1 MVLRQRIS
9 EIGQEVLRLRGE
21 NEALLRAKTKTNSYQ
36 QRLEALLREVHTLE
50 AVQADHNLALDR
62 LRTSIDP
69 VQLRLYLKNLQAP
82 NTEAVRVVNEHVLQR
97 QHLEQEAE
105 RLVEERSKA
114 AQTEE
119 ERIKQYVDA
128 ETYELYH
135 ELIQQKEM
143 MEGEVRRQ
151 EDELAKVYQEKGEQ
165 QQQQQEEKQTQEQQ
179 QYQQQHQALQVD
191 LRRLESMR
199 RYLEEEELPLVSLW
213 RKEPEEAEARL
224 LAKVKEDRQRTEEVE
239 AQCRVFREG
248 GRGGG
253 EGGLEAAVER
263 ARQELQEA
271 QEEVELLVGYLRGI
285 NNNNSSDETKKGKS
299 NEQARDDL
307 NPDAFENE
315 EEEEGGEEVRIEL
328 LKERTKRLQE
338 LEKLRT
344 MEEETVV
351 EIKGL
356 KQKADSLKEEMS
368 VWASHLSDGEGEVGE
383 GGGGG
388 GGRGGGEGEERRV
401 LKEEC
406 LELVGRLNALLC
418 EAGGRVG

>member
-1 MVLRQRIS
+1 M
-9 EIGQEVLRLRGE
+9 LRLKEE

-36 QRLEALLREVHTLE
+36 QRLKALLSEVHTLE
-50 AVQADHNLALDR
+50 AVQADHNLALDK

-69 VQLRLYLKNLQAP
+69 VQLRLYLKNLQAQ

-114 AQTEE
+114 AQTEG

-128 ETYELYH
+128 ETYELYQ

-165 QQQQQEEKQTQEQQ
+165 QQQQQEEKETQGQQ
-179 QYQQQHQALQVD
+179 QYQQQYQALQVE

-199 RYLEEEELPLVSLW
+199 RYLEEEEMPLVSLW

-224 LAKVKEDRQRTEEVE
+224 LAKVKENRQRTEEVE
-239 AQCRVFREG
+239 VQCRVLREG

-253 EGGLEAAVER
+253 GGGLEAAVER

-271 QEEVELLVGYLRGI
+271 QEEVELLVVYLRGSS
-285 NNNNSSDETKKGKS
+285 NNSSSDETKKGKS
-299 NEQARDDL
+299 KEQARDDL
-307 NPDAFENE
+307 NPDAFSNE

-344 MEEETVV
+344 MEEKIVG

-356 KQKADSLKEEMS
+356 NQKADSLKEEMS
-368 VWASHLSDGEGEVGE
+368 AWASRLSDGEGEVGD

-388 GGRGGGEGEERRV
+388 EERGGGEGEERRV